1 MGTFRELGFAGAVL
15 GLWSTGADDVRDI
28 DRLSPSIA
36 AVLSRCELGFVNAPE
51 GLQFAFVGLLA
62 SSL

>member
-1 MGTFRELGFAGAVL
+1 M
-15 GLWSTGADDVRDI
+15 RDI

-51 GLQFAFVGLLA
+51 GIQFAFVGLLA